1 MSFAFSAAGPGR
13 ALRPVLAALALAAA
27 VTGAQAQPAPDPI
40 AISQAARLAL
50 GIETV
55 AAERASRHDGV
66 ALTGHMTVPPEQRHA
81 VVAPAGMIVADTLV
95 LPGQRVATGDPV
107 QRLYSPA
114 LASLHAE
121 LDVLRLEAE
130 HTAELA
136 ERAEALLDAGL
147 TTGEDVHERR
157 LAAIAA
163 RLELGAMQSRFGDFS
178 GEADPARFLARAP
191 ADGVVAEIATEAG
204 TRLDEG
210 DVIVSVT
217 SGETMW
223 ARVHVPAR
231 LSQAL
236 AEGSPVRVPGM
247 PGSGQVM
254 AVDSMIDPARRAVA
268 VHVALPEGVSG
279 RPGSLV
285 DVIFPAGAGSA
296 GLSLPARAIVRL
308 GGDDHVFVDRGAAF
322 EALPVSVLTR
332 TRDMVTVAMTPLA
345 EGDRVAVSGL
355 AALKNMAEGG

>member
-1 MSFAFSAAGPGR
+1 MSFAFSAAGSGR

-27 VTGAQAQPAPDPI
+27 MTGAHAQPAPDPI

-55 AAERASRHDGV
+55 AAERATRHDGV
-66 ALTGHMTVPPEQRHA
+66 ALTGHMVVPPELRQA
-81 VVAPAGMIVADTLV
+81 VVAPAAMIVADTLV
-95 LPGQRVATGDPV
+95 LPGQHVSAGDPV

-121 LDVLRLEAE
+121 LDVLRLEAA

-136 ERAEALLDAGL
+136 ERAEVLLDAGL

-163 RLELGAMQSRFGDFS
+163 RLELGAMESRFGDFS
-178 GEADPARFLARAP
+178 GESDPARFLALSP

-204 TRLDEG
+204 TRLGEG

-217 SGETMW
+217 SGNAMW
-223 ARVHVPAR
+223 ARVHVPEN
-231 LSQAL
+231 LSTAL
-236 AEGSPVRVPGM
+236 AEGAPVRVPGVS
-247 PGSGQVM
+247 GSGQVV
-254 AVDSMIDPARRAVA
+254 AIDSMIDPARRAVA
-268 VHVALPEGVSG
+268 VHVALPEGVPG
-279 RPGSLV
+279 RPGALV
-285 DVIFPAGAGSA
+285 DLLFPTAANA
-296 GLSLPARAIVRL
+296 EGLSLPARAVVRL
-308 GGDDHVFVDRGAAF
+308 DGEEHVFVDRGAAF
-322 EALPVSVLTR
+322 QAVPVTVLTR
-332 TRDMVTVAMTPLA
+332 TRDRVTVGTAPLA